1 MKALVTGGAGFIGSH
16 IAERLVNTGW
26 SVVILD
32 DLSSGNL
39 ANLDH
44 IADGLEIIIGDVRDT
59 GPVKKSVTGVDVIF
73 HEAAI
78 PSVPK
83 SIDDPIENVSV
94 NTVGTV
100 NVLSEAVKAN
110 VKRFVYAA
118 SASAYGEIS
127 SGKANE
133 ALLPKP
139 QSPYAAAKLAS
150 EYCLSAFSQCYGI
163 ETVGIRYF
171 NVFGERQDPHSEY
184 AGVIAKFITQMLA
197 GKTPTIF
204 GDGKTS
210 RDFTYIAN
218 VVDGNM
224 LAASLPAEDVSGE
237 VMNVACG
244 RSVDLNDL
252 VSSINRIL
260 GSQLTP
266 QYAPERVGDIRHS
279 CADIS
284 KAVTKL
290 GYKPQVGFEEGMART
305 INWLRQSIM
314 ESTAL
319 LSQECN

>member
-1 MKALVTGGAGFIGSH
+1 
-16 IAERLVNTGW
+16 
-26 SVVILD
+26 
-32 DLSSGNL
+32 LSSGNL

>member
-26 SVVILD
+26 SVVVLD
-32 DLSSGNL
+32 DLSSGKL
-39 ANLDH
+39 ANLDR
-44 IADGLEIIIGDVRDT
+44 IADDIEIIIGDVRDT
-59 GPVKKSVTGVDVIF
+59 DTVKKSVTGIDVIF

-94 NTVGTV
+94 NMVGTV

-127 SGKANE
+127 SEKADE

-184 AGVIAKFITQMLA
+184 AGVIAKFISQMLA

-210 RDFTYIAN
+210 RDFTYVAN

-266 QYAPERVGDIRHS
+266 QYAPERVGDIKHS

-305 INWLRQSIM
+305 INWFRQSIM
-314 ESTAL
+314 ERTAL
-319 LSQECN
+319 LSQECK

>member
-44 IADGLEIIIGDVRDT
+44 IADGLEIIIGDVRETDI
-59 GPVKKSVTGVDVIF
+59 VKKSVTGVDVIF

-127 SGKANE
+127 SEKANE

-171 NVFGERQDPHSEY
+171 NVFGERQNPHSEY

-224 LAASLPAEDVSGE
+224 LAAS
-237 VMNVACG
+237 
-244 RSVDLNDL
+244 
-252 VSSINRIL
+252 
-260 GSQLTP
+260 
-266 QYAPERVGDIRHS
+266 
-279 CADIS
+279 
-284 KAVTKL
+284 
-290 GYKPQVGFEEGMART
+290 
-305 INWLRQSIM
+305 
-314 ESTAL
+314 
-319 LSQECN
+319 

>member
-1 MKALVTGGAGFIGSH
+1 M
-16 IAERLVNTGW
+16 
-26 SVVILD
+26 
-32 DLSSGNL
+32 
-39 ANLDH
+39 ANLGR
-44 IADGLEIIIGDVRDT
+44 IADGLEIIIGDVRDNDT
-59 GPVKKSVTGVDVIF
+59 VKKSVTGVDVIF

-127 SGKANE
+127 SEKADE

-184 AGVIAKFITQMLA
+184 AGVIAKFISQMLA

-210 RDFTYIAN
+210 RDFTYVAN
-218 VVDGNM
+218 VVDGNI

-237 VMNVACG
+237 VMNIACG
-244 RSVDLNDL
+244 RSIDLNDL

-266 QYAPERVGDIRHS
+266 RYAPERVGDIKHS

-305 INWLRQSIM
+305 INWFRQSIM
-314 ESTAL
+314 EGTAL
-319 LSQECN
+319 LSQECK

>member
-127 SGKANE
+127 SEKANE
-133 ALLPKP
+133 ELLPKP

-244 RSVDLNDL
+244 RSVDLNGL

>member
-244 RSVDLNDL
+244 RSVDLNGL

>member
-171 NVFGERQDPHSEY
+171 NVFGERQNPHSEY

-244 RSVDLNDL
+244 RSIDLNDL
-252 VSSINRIL
+252 VSSINQIL

-266 QYAPERVGDIRHS
+266 RYAPERVGDIRHS

>member
-44 IADGLEIIIGDVRDT
+44 IADGLEIIIGDVRDNDT
-59 GPVKKSVTGVDVIF
+59 VKKSVTGVDVIF

-83 SIDDPIENVSV
+83 SIDDPVENVSV

-127 SGKANE
+127 SEKAHE
-133 ALLPKP
+133 ELLPKP

-184 AGVIAKFITQMLA
+184 AGVIAKFILQMLA

-210 RDFTYIAN
+210 RDFTYVAN

-244 RSVDLNDL
+244 GSVDLNDL

-266 QYAPERVGDIRHS
+266 QYAPERVGDIKHS

-305 INWLRQSIM
+305 INWFRQSIM
-314 ESTAL
+314 ERTAL
-319 LSQECN
+319 LSQECK

>member
-59 GPVKKSVTGVDVIF
+59 GTVKKSVTGVDVIF

-94 NTVGTV
+94 NIVGTV
-100 NVLSEAVKAN
+100 NVLNEAVKAN
-110 VKRFVYAA
+110 VKRLVYAA

-127 SGKANE
+127 SKKANE
-133 ALLPKP
+133 ELLPKP
-139 QSPYAAAKLAS
+139 QSPYAVAKLAS
-150 EYCLSAFSQCYGI
+150 EYCLSAFTKCYGI

-197 GKTPTIF
+197 GKAPTIF

-224 LAASLPAEDVSGE
+224 LAASLPAEEVSGE

-252 VSSINRIL
+252 VSTINQIL
-260 GSQLTP
+260 ASQLTP
-266 QYAPERVGDIRHS
+266 QYAPERVGDIKHS

-284 KAVTKL
+284 KAVTKI
-290 GYKPQVGFEEGMART
+290 GYEPRVGFEEGMART
-305 INWLRQSIM
+305 INWFRQSFM
-314 ESTAL
+314 ENNVL

>member
-59 GPVKKSVTGVDVIF
+59 GPVKKSVTGVDVVF

-83 SIDDPIENVSV
+83 SIDDPVENVSV

-127 SGKANE
+127 SEKAHE
-133 ALLPKP
+133 ELLPKP

-184 AGVIAKFITQMLA
+184 AGVIAKFISQMLA

-210 RDFTYIAN
+210 RDFTYVAN

-244 RSVDLNDL
+244 GSVDLNDL

-266 QYAPERVGDIRHS
+266 QYAPERVGDIKHS

-305 INWLRQSIM
+305 INWFRQSIM
-314 ESTAL
+314 ERTAL
-319 LSQECN
+319 LSQECK

>member
-26 SVVILD
+26 SVVVLD

-59 GPVKKSVTGVDVIF
+59 GPVKKSVTGVDVVF

-83 SIDDPIENVSV
+83 SIDDPVENVSV

-127 SGKANE
+127 SEKAHE
-133 ALLPKP
+133 ELLPKP

-163 ETVGIRYF
+163 ETVGLRYF

-184 AGVIAKFITQMLA
+184 AGVIAKFISQMLA

-210 RDFTYIAN
+210 RDFTYVAN

-244 RSVDLNDL
+244 GSVDLNDL

-266 QYAPERVGDIRHS
+266 QYAPERVGDIKHS

-305 INWLRQSIM
+305 INWFRQSIM
-314 ESTAL
+314 ERTAL
-319 LSQECN
+319 LSQECK

>member
-26 SVVILD
+26 SVVVLD
-32 DLSSGNL
+32 DLSSGKL
-39 ANLDH
+39 ANLDR
-44 IADGLEIIIGDVRDT
+44 IADDIEIIIGDVRDT
-59 GPVKKSVTGVDVIF
+59 DTVKKSVTGIDVIF

-94 NTVGTV
+94 NMVGTV

-127 SGKANE
+127 SEKADE

-184 AGVIAKFITQMLA
+184 AGVIAKFISQMLA

-210 RDFTYIAN
+210 RDFTYVAN

-237 VMNVACG
+237 VINVACG

-266 QYAPERVGDIRHS
+266 QYAPERVGDIKHS

-284 KAVTKL
+284 KAVTKM

>member
-100 NVLSEAVKAN
+100 NGLSEAVKAN

-171 NVFGERQDPHSEY
+171 NVFGERQNPHSEY

-290 GYKPQVGFEEGMART
+290 GYKPQVGFEEGMAET
-305 INWLRQSIM
+305 IDWFRQSVM
-314 ESTAL
+314 ENNVL
-319 LSQECN
+319 LSQEYN

>member
-26 SVVILD
+26 SVVVLD
-32 DLSSGNL
+32 DLSSGKL
-39 ANLDH
+39 ANLDR
-44 IADGLEIIIGDVRDT
+44 IADDIEIIIGDVRDT
-59 GPVKKSVTGVDVIF
+59 DTVKKSVTGVDVIF

-94 NTVGTV
+94 NMVGTV

-127 SGKANE
+127 SKKADE
-133 ALLPKP
+133 EMLPKP

-184 AGVIAKFITQMLA
+184 AGVIAKFISQMLA
-197 GKTPTIF
+197 GKAPTIF

-210 RDFTYIAN
+210 RDFTYVGN
-218 VVDGNM
+218 VVDGNV

-266 QYAPERVGDIRHS
+266 QYAPERVGDIKHS

-284 KAVTKL
+284 KAVAKL

-305 INWLRQSIM
+305 INWFRQSIL

-319 LSQECN
+319 ISQECN

>member
-26 SVVILD
+26 SVVVLD

-59 GPVKKSVTGVDVIF
+59 GPVKKSVTGVDVVF

-83 SIDDPIENVSV
+83 SIDDPVENVSV

-127 SGKANE
+127 SEKAHE
-133 ALLPKP
+133 ELLPKP

-184 AGVIAKFITQMLA
+184 AGVIAKFISQMLA

-210 RDFTYIAN
+210 RDFTYVAN

-244 RSVDLNDL
+244 GSVDLNDL

-266 QYAPERVGDIRHS
+266 QYAPERVGDIKHS

-305 INWLRQSIM
+305 INWFRQSIM
-314 ESTAL
+314 ERTAL
-319 LSQECN
+319 LSQECK

>member
-26 SVVILD
+26 SVVVLD

-39 ANLDH
+39 ANLGR
-44 IADGLEIIIGDVRDT
+44 IADGLEIIIGDVRDNDT
-59 GPVKKSVTGVDVIF
+59 VKKSVTGVDVIF

-127 SGKANE
+127 SEKADE

-184 AGVIAKFITQMLA
+184 AGVIAKFISQMLA

-210 RDFTYIAN
+210 RDFTYVAN
-218 VVDGNM
+218 VVDGNI

-237 VMNVACG
+237 VMNIACG
-244 RSVDLNDL
+244 RSIDLNDL

-266 QYAPERVGDIRHS
+266 RYAPERVGDIKHS

-305 INWLRQSIM
+305 INWFRQSIM
-314 ESTAL
+314 ERTAL
-319 LSQECN
+319 LSQECK